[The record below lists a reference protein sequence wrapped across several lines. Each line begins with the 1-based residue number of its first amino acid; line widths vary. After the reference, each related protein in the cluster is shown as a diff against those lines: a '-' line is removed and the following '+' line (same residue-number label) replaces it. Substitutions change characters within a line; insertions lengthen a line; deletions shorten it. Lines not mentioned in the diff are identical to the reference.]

1 MAILWRFS
9 TMRGGT
15 QPPPKNCGFF
25 ADCGFQFTWPECTT
39 GIYLP
44 GAESCTLVC
53 VRLPHPPRQ
62 CLSVISVPFPRVG
75 VILLFALGTLNAFAA
90 PPQMVSSPSILRFGN
105 VDVGQTET
113 LMVSLTNTQLTSV
126 TITGVTVSDPSFGTP
141 NLTLPL
147 VIGASQSVEVSIS
160 FTPATTGW
168 VPGTIDFTSNAYNSS
183 LSMQAGGTGVNSQA
197 VTGSP
202 STLSFGQVAV
212 GSSASLP
219 LVITNARSWAVTIS
233 AIQTTGSAFSVS
245 GITFPLTLS
254 AGQSVTLTVTYL
266 PTSAGLIGGSIL
278 FIGPRLCIPITG
290 TGTSSGSGQL
300 SLIPAS
306 LKFGNVTVG
315 TTASLPVALYAAG
328 ASVTISS
335 DSSTSSQFALTGVT
349 LPVTLTPGES
359 LSVNVAFTPQ
369 SSSTVTGSISF
380 SSNASNS
387 PGIESLNGVG
397 TAATYSVNL
406 IWNASSDVTG
416 YNVYRSTS
424 SSGSYSKINSALDA
438 NTAYTDTSVA
448 SGNTYYYAATSVN
461 SSGQESSLSTP
472 PVQAV
477 VP

>member
-1 MAILWRFS
+1 M
-9 TMRGGT
+9 
-15 QPPPKNCGFF
+15 
-25 ADCGFQFTWPECTT
+25 
-39 GIYLP
+39 
-44 GAESCTLVC
+44 
-53 VRLPHPPRQ
+53 RLPHSPVGS
-62 CLSVISVPFPRVG
+62 LSVFSVPFLRIGAV
-75 VILLFALGTLNAFAA
+75 LLFALGSLNAFGTA
-90 PPQMVSSPSILRFGN
+90 PQLMRSPSVLRFGN

-113 LMVSLTNTQLTSV
+113 LMVSLTNNETTSV
-126 TITGVTVSDPSFGTP
+126 TVSAVSVSDPSFAAS

-147 VIGASQSVEVSIS
+147 VLAAGQSVEVSIS
-160 FTPATTGW
+160 FTPPTTGW
-168 VPGTIDFTSNAYNSS
+168 IPGTIDFTSNASNSI
-183 LSMQAGGTGVNSQA
+183 LVVQAGGTGVISQT
-197 VTGSP
+197 VTASP
-202 STLSFGQVAV
+202 STLSFGQIAV

-219 LVITNARSWAVTIS
+219 LVLTNARSSPVTIS
-233 AIQTTGSAFSVS
+233 GMQTTGNAFSVS
-245 GITFPLTLS
+245 GVTFPLTLS
-254 AGQSVTLTVTYL
+254 VGQSVTLTVTYS
-266 PTSAGLIGGSIL
+266 PTAAGLMGGSIL
-278 FIGPRLCIPITG
+278 LIGPRLCVPITG

-306 LKFGNVTVG
+306 LKFGNVSVG
-315 TTASLPVALYAAG
+315 TTESLPVALYAAG

-349 LPVTLTPGES
+349 LPLTLTPGES

-397 TAATYSVNL
+397 TGATYSVNL
-406 IWNASSDVTG
+406 IWNASSDVAG

-438 NTAYTDTSVA
+438 NTSYTDTSVA
-448 SGNTYYYAATSVN
+448 SGNTYYYSATSVN